1 MATEK
6 TVYILGAGA
15 SASAHIPTQAGI
27 LELVFSLNK
36 QSFNNQNSSAD
47 FLEMEINESAQKL
60 QSFYSLFDSY
70 RSELGR
76 FIVSNFASAEKA
88 AQYSLAI
95 EVADKV
101 DELSEKD
108 VAEKDKLKEKAYE
121 IVKSVNT
128 SLEDLF
134 TIFDNVAIGRE
145 HFRLYS
151 PQKMDEIHTQL
162 RMCIIYAMAFR
173 IVTDCDNSAYNRF
186 SNLLLSRRL
195 EATQKEDNLS
205 VITMNWDDVL
215 EQTIHR
221 QCEEY
226 NKKITNGAI
235 KIYPDLCFYDYAYH
249 KNNKHIPST
258 HIKAKGNKNIK
269 ILKMHGSL
277 AWLECPKCGR
287 ILTDYSSEIAYEEF
301 GKAKCPYCNIAEDDD
316 GPQLRSLII
325 TPTFLKSLNNL
336 NIKNIWQNAYID
348 ICEADHIVFI
358 GYSLP
363 DADFEMRCLLKKAV
377 KDSADIKVVLTE
389 DNNPQKYIEELN
401 NSGLDDEEISKIIS
415 KMALPHNRYTSFF
428 GEGKVTFEYGGFDK
442 YLNDL
447 GV

>member
-1 MATEK
+1 MTTDK

-27 LELVFSLNK
+27 LDLVFSLNQ
-36 QSFNNQNSSAD
+36 QSFFNQKMAPD
-47 FLEMEINESAQKL
+47 FIDMDINESAQKL
-60 QSFYSLFDSY
+60 QSFYSIFDSY
-70 RSELGR
+70 RSELGQ
-76 FIVSNFASAEKA
+76 FIVSNFASDDKMV
-88 AQYSLAI
+88 QYVLAMTEASKI
-95 EVADKV
+95 
-101 DELSEKD
+101 DENSEENIAKKD
-108 VAEKDKLKEKAYE
+108 LLKEKAYE

-134 TIFDNVAIGRE
+134 TIFDNVSIGRE

-151 PQKMDEIHTQL
+151 PQKMDEIHTHL
-162 RMCIIYAMAFR
+162 KMCIIYAMAFR
-173 IVTDCDNSAYNRF
+173 IVTDCDNTAYNRF
-186 SNLLLSRRL
+186 SKMLLSRRL
-195 EATQKEDNLS
+195 NASQKEDNLA
-205 VITMNWDDVL
+205 VITLNWDDVL
-215 EQTIHR
+215 EQTIHK

-226 NKKITNGAI
+226 NKTTTKNQT
-235 KIYPDLCFYDYAYH
+235 KIYPDLCFYDYDYH
-249 KNNKHIPST
+249 KDEKHIPST

-301 GKAKCPYCNIAEDDD
+301 GKAKCPYCDSSNSD
-316 GPQLRSLII
+316 GPGLRSLII

-348 ICEADHIVFI
+348 ICEADHIIFI

-389 DNNPQKYIEELN
+389 STNPQCYIDKLKRC
-401 NSGLDDEEISKIIS
+401 GLDEEEISKIIS
-415 KMALPHNRYTSFF
+415 KMALPHNRYVSFF
-428 GEGKVTFEYGGFDK
+428 GESKVSFEYGGFNK
-442 YLNDL
+442 YLDEL

>member
-1 MATEK
+1 MATDK

-27 LELVFSLNK
+27 LELVFSLNQ
-36 QSFNNQNSSAD
+36 QSFYNQKTTPD
-47 FLEMEINESAQKL
+47 FLDMDINESAQKL

-70 RSELGR
+70 RSELGQ
-76 FIVSNFASAEKA
+76 FIVSNFASDDKT
-88 AQYSLAI
+88 AQYLFAMTEASKI
-95 EVADKV
+95 
-101 DELSEKD
+101 DENSEENIAK
-108 VAEKDKLKEKAYE
+108 KDKLKEKAYE

-151 PQKMDEIHTQL
+151 PQKMDEIHTHL
-162 RMCIIYAMAFR
+162 KMCIIYAMAFC
-173 IVTDCDNSAYNRF
+173 IVTDCDSSAYNRF
-186 SNLLLSRRL
+186 SKLLLSRRL
-195 EATQKEDNLS
+195 NAPQKDDNLA

-215 EQTIHR
+215 EQTVHK

-226 NKKITNGAI
+226 NNKTTKNQI
-235 KIYPDLCFYDYAYH
+235 KIYPDLCFYDYDYH
-249 KNNKHIPST
+249 RSEKHIPST

-301 GKAKCPYCNIAEDDD
+301 GKAKCPYCESNNDDD
-316 GPQLRSLII
+316 GPGLRSLII

-389 DNNPQKYIEELN
+389 STNPQYYIDKLKHCGLN
-401 NSGLDDEEISKIIS
+401 EKEISKILS
-415 KMALPHNRYTSFF
+415 KMALPHDRYVSFF
-428 GEGKVTFEYGGFDK
+428 GEDKVSFEYGGFNK
-442 YLNDL
+442 YLDEL